1 MTSWANLHD
10 IMQLTKHGTVNTRNR
25 NPLLGD
31 DANVSWV
38 PTWTSIHTCPQSPVR
53 RCRAAEKSIFT
64 EKGIS
69 RESEV
74 YLQYLVINQHVL
86 ASPIGKSRPFWS
98 RRDTPCRQALEGRQ
112 KPKPSRELAKNE
124 RSEVRH
130 HGQVMISHPPYHVR
144 NYQIHARVNHGQN
157 P

>member
-10 IMQLTKHGTVNTRNR
+10 AMQLTKHGTVNTRNR
-25 NPLLGD
+25 NPLFGD

-38 PTWTSIHTCPQSPVR
+38 PTGPLFTPVR
-53 RCRAAEKSIFT
+53 RCRPAEKSNST

-144 NYQIHARVNHGQN
+144 NYQIHARVIHGQN

>member
-10 IMQLTKHGTVNTRNR
+10 IMQLTKHDTVNTITR
-25 NPLLGD
+25 NPLLDD

-38 PTWTSIHTCPQSPVR
+38 PTGPLFTPVR
-53 RCRAAEKSIFT
+53 RCRPAEKSNST
-64 EKGIS
+64 GKGIS

-74 YLQYLVINQHVL
+74 YLQYLVINQHVST
-86 ASPIGKSRPFWS
+86 SPMEKGRPFWS

-112 KPKPSRELAKNE
+112 KPKPNRELAKNE

-130 HGQVMISHPPYHVR
+130 HGQVMICRTWRAGRQPIKGGRLPK
-144 NYQIHARVNHGQN
+144 GG
-157 P
+157 

>member
-1 MTSWANLHD
+1 MTSWVNLHD
-10 IMQLTKHGTVNTRNR
+10 IMQLTKHGTVNTINQ

-38 PTWTSIHTCPQSPVR
+38 PTEPLFTPVR

-74 YLQYLVINQHVL
+74 YLQYLIINQHVST
-86 ASPIGKSRPFWS
+86 SPIEKSRPFWS

-112 KPKPSRELAKNE
+112 KPRPHRELAKNE
-124 RSEVRH
+124 RSEVQH
-130 HGQVMISHPPYHVR
+130 HGQGMISQPLFHVR
-144 NYQIHARVNHGQN
+144 RSEIHARVNHGQN

>member
-1 MTSWANLHD
+1 MSSCVGVWFHTCVTSWANLHD

-38 PTWTSIHTCPQSPVR
+38 PTEPLFTPVR

-74 YLQYLVINQHVL
+74 YLQYLIIKQHVST
-86 ASPIGKSRPFWS
+86 SPIEKSRPFWS
-98 RRDTPCRQALEGRQ
+98 RRDTPCRQALEGEKDARSRDHTENWPRTSA
-112 KPKPSRELAKNE
+112 PKSNITAK
-124 RSEVRH
+124 
-130 HGQVMISHPPYHVR
+130 
-144 NYQIHARVNHGQN
+144 A
-157 P
+157 

>member
-38 PTWTSIHTCPQSPVR
+38 PTEPLFTPVR
-53 RCRAAEKSIFT
+53 RRRAAEKSIFT
-64 EKGIS
+64 EKRIS

-74 YLQYLVINQHVL
+74 YLQYLIINQHVST
-86 ASPIGKSRPFWS
+86 SPIEKSRPFWS
-98 RRDTPCRQALEGRQ
+98 RKDTPCRQALEGRQ
-112 KPKPSRELAKNE
+112 RPRPHRELAKNE
-124 RSEVRH
+124 RSEVRD
-130 HGQVMISHPPYHVR
+130 HGQGVISHPLFHVR
-144 NYQIHARVNHGQN
+144 RYQIHARVNHGQN

>member
-1 MTSWANLHD
+1 MGVTCVVMRGCVISHMCDTWENLHD

-25 NPLLGD
+25 NPMLGD

-38 PTWTSIHTCPQSPVR
+38 PTEPLFTPVR

-74 YLQYLVINQHVL
+74 YLQYLIINQHVST
-86 ASPIGKSRPFWS
+86 SPIEKSRPFWS

-112 KPKPSRELAKNE
+112 KPRPHRELAKNE
-124 RSEVRH
+124 RSEVQH
-130 HGQVMISHPPYHVR
+130 HGQGMISHPLFHV
-144 NYQIHARVNHGQN
+144 
-157 P
+157 